1 MGSGDFDSL
10 WTMKVLSSSLFFL
23 VIACWTAQPTSCKP
37 MNSWFGEP
45 MGNNAWLEFIQN
57 FLSTF
62 GFNLNNQ
69 TNMTTSGTTNM
80 TTSSTNAGTTHAENE
95 DYCALGAGHTMCKFK
110 GPSSSCTQKTKSRG
124 MTQASKEAVLAKHNE
139 LRRKVAKGEEAGQPG
154 ASNMRELVW
163 DEELEAIAQRW
174 ADQCTLGHYK
184 DPKEPFKNS
193 RALLDGTPAG
203 QNLAWSQAS
212 AQLNEDQLMEQNVGA
227 VQGWYDE
234 VSKFNSAGIDA
245 FSFSRATGHYTQLVW
260 AETDRLGCGTVHYKD
275 DSNGVLTNFV
285 VCNYAVAGNMQGG
298 SMYAQGSAC
307 TSCPASTTCVDSLC
321 QSA

>member
-1 MGSGDFDSL
+1 
-10 WTMKVLSSSLFFL
+10 MKVLSSSLFFL
-23 VIACWTAQPTSCKP
+23 VLACWTAQPTSCKP

-95 DYCALGAGHTMCKFK
+95 DYCALGVGHTMCKFK

-139 LRRKVAKGEEAGQPG
+139 LRRKVAKGEEADQPG

-174 ADQCTLGHYK
+174 ADQCTFGH
-184 DPKEPFKNS
+184 DQREQ
-193 RALLDGTPAG
+193 RVLLDGTQVG
-203 QNLAWSQAS
+203 QNVAKAWNS
-212 AQLNEDQLMEQNVGA
+212 AQLSEDQLTEENVKA
-227 VQGWYDE
+227 VQEQWYNKE
-234 VSKFNSAGIDA
+234 VSMFNSASIDA
-245 FSFSRATGHYTQLVW
+245 FSSSPADHYTQIVW
-260 AETDRLGCGTVHYKD
+260 AETDRLGCGTVYYRD
-275 DSNGVLTNFV
+275 DSNGELTNLL
-285 VCNYAVAGNMQGG
+285 VCNYAVAGNMLGA
-298 SMYAQGSAC
+298 SVYAQGSAC
-307 TSCPASTTCVDSLC
+307 SSCPASTTCVDSLC
-321 QSA
+321 RSA